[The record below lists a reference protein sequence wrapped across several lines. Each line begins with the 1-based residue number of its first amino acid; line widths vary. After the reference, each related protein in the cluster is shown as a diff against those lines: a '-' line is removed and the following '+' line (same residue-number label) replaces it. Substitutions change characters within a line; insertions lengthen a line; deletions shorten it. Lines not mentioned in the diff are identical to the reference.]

1 VSSSPFLPDGKEGSN
16 QKRADQQRAELIRN
30 EQNNITEV
38 ALELICL
45 AVVVQESRRSMVE
58 RVEPT
63 PHLQVVENM
72 CLKSVSCSIL
82 AKRWRVCLREVSRLS
97 VSLCLWAMERL

>member
-1 VSSSPFLPDGKEGSN
+1 MISN
-16 QKRADQQRAELIRN
+16 LVALAIKGGVIIALL
-30 EQNNITEV
+30 TKV

-63 PHLQVVENM
+63 PHLQVVDKKNEV
-72 CLKSVSCSIL
+72 LFV
-82 AKRWRVCLREVSRLS
+82 VFEVSELQHS
-97 VSLCLWAMERL
+97 GEAMEGVFAAGM